1 MQHGHAQGAH
11 GASATAAR
19 GRAGHSAAGAE
30 GTRSARCN
38 ATGIC
43 RCTCWCTAFCN
54 TATWQCEGRRAA
66 GPRRPHAEQC
76 VRVARMG
83 LLHAAVRRW
92 RRRQSRGGGA
102 GKTRTRVFCNGILRL
117 RQFRN
122 GWTRC
127 DHTELEAII
136 LGHPPTWRTKAARPK
151 PRDGE
156 EGGSTTG
163 GMRCTG
169 AGRRDVAICPEATC
183 GGTSRRSM
191 ASRAATLTA
200 TRTAKIQKRQRRR
213 PVSGRAAHGEPVK
226 GRAQTTKPVTANGDC
241 TGKPARWHACGQG
254 MRKRKAGDGGD

>member
-1 MQHGHAQGAH
+1 MQLGRGGRVQGNG
-11 GASATAAR
+11 GASHGR
-19 GRAGHSAAGAE
+19 GCYTRRSGGGCAGGAE
-30 GTRSARCN
+30 
-38 ATGIC
+38 
-43 RCTCWCTAFCN
+43 
-54 TATWQCEGRRAA
+54 EAA
-66 GPRRPHAEQC
+66 QAKRRP
-76 VRVARMG
+76 G
-83 LLHAAVRRW
+83 
-92 RRRQSRGGGA
+92 
-102 GKTRTRVFCNGILRL
+102 FCNGILRL

-122 GWTRC
+122 GWARC
-127 DHTELEAII
+127 DHTEFEAIT
-136 LGHPPTWRTKAARPK
+136 LGRPPTWRTKAARPK

-156 EGGSTTG
+156 EGGSTAG

-200 TRTAKIQKRQRRR
+200 TRKAKTQKRQRRR